1 MNPIKIERVTHETQ
15 INLTFQLF
23 GSGICE
29 LQTGIGFFDHM
40 LQLFA
45 FHSLFD
51 LRGACTGD
59 TQVDDHHLIE
69 DLGIV
74 LGQAIYESLPPAR
87 NFRRYAGCFL
97 PMDETLARAVIDLS
111 GRPFLVFQA
120 TFHRAQIGDFST
132 EMVAEFFRA
141 LAFNAKMTLHL
152 QIEYGENDHHKI
164 EALFKAAARA
174 LHEAVLPDPIR
185 TTTASSKGVL

>member
-1 MNPIKIERVTHETQ
+1 MTVQKIERITRETQ
-15 INLTFQLF
+15 INLSFELQ
-23 GSGICE
+23 GSGQCE

-45 FHSLFD
+45 FHGMFD
-51 LRGACTGD
+51 MKGECQGD

-74 LGQAIYESLPPAR
+74 LGQAFHASLPPAR
-87 NFRRYAGCFL
+87 NFKRYGTCFL
-97 PMDETLARAVIDLS
+97 PMDETLARVVVDLS
-111 GRPFLVFQA
+111 GRPLLVFVA
-120 TFHRAQIGDFST
+120 NFNRAQIGNFST
-132 EMVAEFFRA
+132 EMVVEFFRA
-141 LAFNAKMTLHL
+141 FAFNAKMTLHL

-174 LHEAVLPDPIR
+174 LREAASPDR
-185 TTTASSKGVL
+185 NRRGTASSKGVL

>member
-1 MNPIKIERVTHETQ
+1 MNPIKIERMTRETQ

-23 GSGICE
+23 GSGVCE
-29 LQTGIGFFDHM
+29 LKTGIGFFDH
-40 LQLFA
+40 LLELFA
-45 FHSLFD
+45 FHGLFD
-51 LRGACTGD
+51 LRGTCTGD

-74 LGQAIYESLPPAR
+74 IGQAIYQSFPPAR
-87 NFRRYAGCFL
+87 NFRRYACCFL
-97 PMDETLARAVIDLS
+97 PMDETLARAVVDLS
-111 GRPFLVFQA
+111 GRPFLVFQSE
-120 TFHRAQIGDFST
+120 FHRAQIGNFST

-141 LAFNAKMTLHL
+141 LAVHAKMTLHL

-174 LHEAVLPDPIR
+174 LHEAVLPDPNR
-185 TTTASSKGVL
+185 TTAASSKGVL